1 MYPFRGRRTGE
12 TNVGISV
19 GEAGLEHDVRELV
32 ERGRGGDSDALEALY
47 ILYADRVHRYLR
59 SMVLNAQDAEDLTN
73 QTFTRMLERID
84 RFEARGVP
92 FSAWLFRIAK
102 NLAIDHFRAS
112 ARELPDPVEDSGCSA
127 EEEAMRAFGRFGMRA
142 LIEPL
147 SEDQRRVLA
156 LKYGLDFSNGEVAC
170 LLGKSEGAIKSLQH
184 RAFASLERQLGA
196 VA

>member
-1 MYPFRGRRTGE
+1 M
-12 TNVGISV
+12 GISV
-19 GEAGLEHDVRELV
+19 GEAGHENDVRELV
-32 ERGRGGDSDALEALY
+32 ERGRTGDSVALEALY
-47 ILYADRVHRYLR
+47 ILYADRVQRYLR
-59 SMVLNAQDAEDLTN
+59 SMVSNAQDAEDLTN

-92 FSAWLFRIAK
+92 FSAWLFRIAR

-112 ARELPDPVEDSGCSA
+112 ARELPEPEPDSGRSA
-127 EEEAMRAFGRFGMRA
+127 EEEAMRTFGRFGMRA
-142 LIEPL
+142 LIAPL

-156 LKYGLDFSNGEVAC
+156 LKYGLDYSNGEVAC

-184 RAFASLERQLGA
+184 RAFASLERQLAA